1 MNPRACPGVAVGAP
15 VGVFP
20 LSPRSGLPP
29 RARLPPSFRS
39 RRGSESL
46 VDLPS
51 SSSVLAR
58 RCGREFT
65 VGQPSSASRRGP
77 VAVRSPAVPRWRDLS
92 RPLAGLPTSPH
103 GGSGGSFSPSSPD
116 VAPRCRVLGGARCGP
131 RPPVSPAASRA
142 GAFARRGRWSPGVC
156 RVWSASVSRRP
167 GMGRPR
173 VPTGG
178 LPGSAPAVSR
188 PPARLS
194 RPAPCPVWWGGSPF
208 PWVAVAGRFSF
219 RHRLTAIDFPP
230 APRPVWAAFR
240 LSRCQ
245 GGGKRDEV
253 VGEERE
259 RSVCPWRRGVMLAS
273 SLVVCLVR
281 ARARTGA
288 WTPSGVGVLGR
299 LSLPFRPLGSAPRV
313 SARVRPVRPP
323 LSPARSA
330 RSLPLALAL
339 LGSPTTPSR
348 LRSRFLPG

>member
-188 PPARLS
+188 PPASPVPRLAPSGGADRRS
-194 RPAPCPVWWGGSPF
+194 RGWPSPVASLSATASPRSTFLPLRARCGRRSGSPD
-208 PWVAVAGRFSF
+208 AK
-219 RHRLTAIDFPP
+219 
-230 APRPVWAAFR
+230 
-240 LSRCQ
+240 

-253 VGEERE
+253 VGERERE
-259 RSVCPWRRGVMLAS
+259 RGACVRGD
-273 SLVVCLVR
+273 
-281 ARARTGA
+281 G
-288 WTPSGVGVLGR
+288 G
-299 LSLPFRPLGSAPRV
+299 
-313 SARVRPVRPP
+313 
-323 LSPARSA
+323 
-330 RSLPLALAL
+330 
-339 LGSPTTPSR
+339 
-348 LRSRFLPG
+348 